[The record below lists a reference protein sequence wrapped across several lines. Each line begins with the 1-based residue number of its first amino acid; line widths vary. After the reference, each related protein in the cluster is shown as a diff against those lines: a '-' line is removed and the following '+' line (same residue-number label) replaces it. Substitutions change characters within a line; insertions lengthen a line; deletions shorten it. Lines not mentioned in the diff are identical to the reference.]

1 MERHDIKPDWT
12 THNGGLGGKPKPEP
26 IATEPEATEPEEV
39 TADTE
44 KPVKNDK

>member
-12 THNGGLGGKPKPEP
+12 KHGGFGGKPIGQPEP
-26 IATEPEATEPEEV
+26 EPEATEPEEV
-39 TADTE
+39 TQDAE